1 MKKILLIVFALLAT
15 TTTFGVILDS
25 CEREEIEENDN
36 QEELSIKGDLTG
48 QSVSTFDLNVIG
60 EAMKRMGVAVVNGKI
75 VTNEKSAKQLG
86 ISEDLFEQLQL
97 MFAKTNGEK
106 RYGRLRK
113 KVASEFSD
121 VDCVPKLLSS
131 VLKSFGKDIS
141 SDAIKAWCKEENF
154 YVDGQGVKYNTL
166 DTIIHKYLDASWATS
181 STIPYEYR
189 KQSEVKETYLL
200 AVKNNDGS
208 GHFVQVLG
216 AYGTGVN
223 RSYLCYNPQ
232 DNGDRVYTEADILSV
247 YSVKGAL

>member
-141 SDAIKAWCKEENF
+141 SDAIKAWCKEESF

-166 DTIIHKYLDASWATS
+166 DTIIHKYLDAKWVPS
-181 STIPYEYR
+181 SAIPLDY
-189 KQSEVKETYLL
+189 KGGGTFLMS
-200 AVKNNDGS
+200 VKNNDGS
-208 GHFVQVLG
+208 GHFVKVVGTFNSG
-216 AYGTGVN
+216 AN
-223 RSYLCYNPQ
+223 RVYMCENPQ
-232 DNGDRVYTEADILSV
+232 DGGNTFYTEKDILSI
-247 YSVKGAL
+247 YSVNGAL

>member
-141 SDAIKAWCKEENF
+141 SDAIKAWCIEENY
-154 YVDGQGVKYNTL
+154 YVEGQGVKCNAL
-166 DTIIHKYLDASWATS
+166 DTIIHKYLDAKWVPS
-181 STIPYEYR
+181 SAIPLDY
-189 KQSEVKETYLL
+189 KGGGTFLMS
-200 AVKNNDGS
+200 VKNGDGS
-208 GHFVQVLG
+208 GHFVKVVGTFNSG
-216 AYGTGVN
+216 ADRVYM
-223 RSYLCYNPQ
+223 CENPQ
-232 DNGDRVYTEADILSV
+232 DSGNSFYTEKDIISI
-247 YSVKGAL
+247 YSVNGAL

>member
-75 VTNEKSAKQLG
+75 VTNEKSSKQLG

-141 SDAIKAWCKEENF
+141 SDAIKAWCKEESF

-166 DTIIHKYLDASWATS
+166 DTIIHKYLDAKWVPS
-181 STIPYEYR
+181 SAIPLDY
-189 KQSEVKETYLL
+189 KGGGTFLMS
-200 AVKNNDGS
+200 VKNNDGS
-208 GHFVQVLG
+208 GHFVKVVGTFNSG
-216 AYGTGVN
+216 AN
-223 RSYLCYNPQ
+223 RVYMCENPQ
-232 DNGDRVYTEADILSV
+232 DGGNTFYTEKDILSI
-247 YSVKGAL
+247 YSVNGAL

>member
-141 SDAIKAWCKEENF
+141 SDAIKAWCIEESF

-166 DTIIHKYLDASWATS
+166 DTIIHKYLDAKWVPS
-181 STIPYEYR
+181 SAIPLDY
-189 KQSEVKETYLL
+189 KGGGTFLMS
-200 AVKNNDGS
+200 VKNNDGS
-208 GHFVQVLG
+208 GHFVKVVGTFNSG
-216 AYGTGVN
+216 AN
-223 RSYLCYNPQ
+223 RVYMCENPQ
-232 DNGDRVYTEADILSV
+232 DGGNTFYTEKDILSI
-247 YSVKGAL
+247 YSVNGAL

>member
-1 MKKILLIVFALLAT
+1 MKKILLIVLALLAT

-25 CEREEIEENDN
+25 CEREEIEECDN

-48 QSVSTFDLNVIG
+48 QSVSTYDLNVIG

-141 SDAIKAWCKEENF
+141 SDAIKAWCIEENY
-154 YVDGQGVKYNTL
+154 YVEGQGVKCNAL
-166 DTIIHKYLDASWATS
+166 DTIIHKYLDAKWVPS
-181 STIPYEYR
+181 SAIPLDY
-189 KQSEVKETYLL
+189 KGGGTFLMS
-200 AVKNNDGS
+200 VKNGDGS
-208 GHFVQVLG
+208 GHFVKVVGTFNSG
-216 AYGTGVN
+216 ADRVYM
-223 RSYLCYNPQ
+223 CENPQ
-232 DNGDRVYTEADILSV
+232 DSGNSFYTEKDIISI
-247 YSVKGAL
+247 YSVNGAL